1 MTLVS
6 TVLTLGHQSRNIF
19 CAFSCILSDYIS
31 LFHEMDKFSVPR
43 IVRYGV
49 GRATKYRPYKI
60 MSSSLVTSL
69 MFFTDRLPFLIT
81 TLATTFMIHS
91 RPITNYEYLRL
102 PNSVFSPMN
111 SVWHYVTPFTGKAP
125 ISLCLFI
132 YELLI
137 QSARIFG
144 QMVLLA
150 ILNIALGALTIAT
163 KLLSYPNVAYS
174 ICSRNTLTRVHY
186 YPTHSSHQSK
196 SVFVSYIST
205 NNNFDKSHQ
214 AKLEDSEL
222 RLSRKNDKYY
232 ELGFREN
239 NLYFE
244 GEIEDFNY
252 KDDFILIPAT
262 ANNLDFE
269 AAKIYTAYKKVDRKV
284 KPVSGTFPQ
293 EAMVRRTFP
302 HNPLEGLTKISR
314 NPPEF
319 VPTSRLTEERVRQMN
334 INSGNFLWSEEE
346 KLFMQVLVANEM
358 SLAFKETDRGTLRED
373 YFSPYIMPTIPH
385 TAWEERNIPIP
396 PGIKDKVIDL
406 LKHKMDAGVYEHCQS
421 AYRSKW
427 FCVLKKSGKLRI
439 VHDLQALN
447 AVSI

>member
-1 MTLVS
+1 MLVGGTNWRENMWTEVISFGAYTQFTTLWFLTQKQPFFEALHTLIIDSARMLSETPLTNSFVLHIMISSFAENSLSWGASMITRRRILLIAFSSSTKTWRKVMMMTLCTKLINIGRTRGGRHVTLVS

-132 YELLI
+132 YKLLI
-137 QSARIFG
+137 QSARIFR

-163 KLLSYPNVAYS
+163 
-174 ICSRNTLTRVHY
+174 
-186 YPTHSSHQSK
+186 
-196 SVFVSYIST
+196 
-205 NNNFDKSHQ
+205 
-214 AKLEDSEL
+214 
-222 RLSRKNDKYY
+222 
-232 ELGFREN
+232 
-239 NLYFE
+239 
-244 GEIEDFNY
+244 
-252 KDDFILIPAT
+252 
-262 ANNLDFE
+262 
-269 AAKIYTAYKKVDRKV
+269 
-284 KPVSGTFPQ
+284 
-293 EAMVRRTFP
+293 
-302 HNPLEGLTKISR
+302 
-314 NPPEF
+314 
-319 VPTSRLTEERVRQMN
+319 
-334 INSGNFLWSEEE
+334 
-346 KLFMQVLVANEM
+346 
-358 SLAFKETDRGTLRED
+358 
-373 YFSPYIMPTIPH
+373 
-385 TAWEERNIPIP
+385 
-396 PGIKDKVIDL
+396 
-406 LKHKMDAGVYEHCQS
+406 
-421 AYRSKW
+421 
-427 FCVLKKSGKLRI
+427 
-439 VHDLQALN
+439 
-447 AVSI
+447 